1 MALQTTG
8 SISFSQM
15 QTEFGGSNPIS
26 FSEYYK
32 GGSLVPSTIGSAPGS
47 FGSYTTNTN
56 YFYNM
61 HNITNI
67 GVSYWVVYA
76 NGSQTAVGTNL
87 SLDSNNRVVIGGYE
101 YERKPGNPYTFYV
114 PSGKTSAGQ
123 DSYYSYHYRKR
134 TASTQVTVN
143 ANIPTSGVISMNN
156 MYGGRKT

>member
-8 SISFSQM
+8 AISFSQM
-15 QTEFGGSNPIS
+15 QTEFGGANPIS
-26 FSEYYK
+26 LSEYYK
-32 GGSLVPSTIGSAPGS
+32 NGSYVPSTVGGAPGS
-47 FGSYTTNTN
+47 WGSYTTNTN
-56 YFYNM
+56 YYYNM
-61 HNITNI
+61 QNIINI
-67 GVSYWVVYA
+67 GVNYWVVYA

-87 SLDSNNRVVIGGYE
+87 SLDSNNRVVIGSYE
-101 YERKPGNPYTFYV
+101 YERAATAYTFYV

-123 DSYYSYHYRKR
+123 DSYYSYHYKKR